1 MTWDTDWL
9 PVRIMTWIGRVLLV
23 GLLVLVA
30 SLPIVTLPAAIGAG
44 AAAHCGVGGSIFT
57 QFWEAFRAGWRRS
70 LPIGL
75 LMVVM
80 TVVVG
85 WDLIWATSRP
95 LGPVTTPVVAA
106 ALILA
111 WLGSSICLLGS
122 ARLAGA
128 RRVRDVVK
136 GAALE
141 GARSPLKPAA
151 LLVATAATVL
161 VALVCLPLVVVAL
174 GLDCVVVG
182 RMTRS
187 AAAPAPG

>member
-1 MTWDTDWL
+1 MDWDTDWL

-30 SLPIVTLPAAIGAG
+30 SLPVVTLPAAIGAG
-44 AAAHCGVGGSIFT
+44 TAAHSGIGGSIFSR
-57 QFWEAFRAGWRRS
+57 FWETFRAGWRRS
-70 LPIGL
+70 LPVGL
-75 LMVVM
+75 LMIVL

-85 WDLIWATSRP
+85 WDLVWATSRP

-106 ALILA
+106 ALIMA

-128 RRVRDVVK
+128 GKVRDVVK

-141 GARSPLKPAA
+141 GARSPLKPLALLTAA
-151 LLVATAATVL
+151 VGSLLVAMI
-161 VALVCLPLVVVAL
+161 CLPLVVVAL
-174 GLDCVVVG
+174 GLDCVVVS
-182 RMTRS
+182 RLTRTVPVPV
-187 AAAPAPG
+187 PA